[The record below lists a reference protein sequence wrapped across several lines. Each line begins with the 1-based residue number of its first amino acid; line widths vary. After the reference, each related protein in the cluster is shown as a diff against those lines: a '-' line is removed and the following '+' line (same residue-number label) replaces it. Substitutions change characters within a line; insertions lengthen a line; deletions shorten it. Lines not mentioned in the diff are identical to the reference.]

1 MFADLVLAP
10 HALAASVC
18 SEVSSQPCRGDLAG
32 ETHPQPCRSFQRQG
46 TWPSV
51 RQSHSPLPFPKLLPR
66 CRATGSRIH
75 SFFFSFLPFYLKNKY
90 FVLE

>member
-10 HALAASVC
+10 HALAVSVC

-51 RQSHSPLPFPKLLPR
+51 SKPNSLSVITYAWPFITFQKR
-66 CRATGSRIH
+66 FWVHAHC
-75 SFFFSFLPFYLKNKY
+75 
-90 FVLE
+90 